1 MLDKNSEGRRIG
13 VSDGHDRSRRPLRW
27 WVLAAT
33 LVGALVIA
41 GLAAYEAFG
50 LATAWNSIER
60 VSLDPDVEAP
70 EPSAEAAPAPTTG
83 SAERS
88 SETVHEEGLH
98 PSTSAV
104 ADQPEWPTDLVSSTS
119 SSTTPSS
126 PPTSPTTSTSSS
138 STTAKTPDVTD
149 SGTSD
154 SADTTEATQS
164 TLEQVSTPPEA
175 MLLVGSDSR
184 SGIDDLDDFG
194 SFAGQRADV
203 IILAIREDD
212 DVTLLSVPRDLYVQD
227 SCAGGRHRINAAL
240 AGCGD
245 RHGLAVLAAELEG
258 LTGLPVE
265 HAVAVDLAGFPA
277 VVDELGG
284 SEICTEYP
292 LRDLKSGL
300 ELDEGCTV
308 ADGETVLQWLR
319 SRYTQ
324 RLVDGEWEYVPGVSD
339 LTRNERQRSFLL
351 SMFDRL
357 TRTSGLGEIRRV
369 VQSVAPHLTI
379 DDELAIRDLAS
390 WLWDFRG
397 AEVEA
402 ESIPVAAETTSG
414 GASVLVPTVDVEE
427 FAASINS

>member
-1 MLDKNSEGRRIG
+1 LSSRQDR
-13 VSDGHDRSRRPLRW
+13 GHRRPIRW
-27 WVLAAT
+27 WILAAT

-60 VSLDPDVEAP
+60 VSLDSDVDAP
-70 EPSAEAAPAPTTG
+70 GPTAEAAPTPTTA
-83 SAERS
+83 STERS
-88 SETVHEEGLH
+88 SETVSKEDPHPQTSTVAEE
-98 PSTSAV
+98 PE
-104 ADQPEWPTDLVSSTS
+104 QPFNLPPSTS

-126 PPTSPTTSTSSS
+126 PSTPSTTSTST
-138 STTAKTPDVTD
+138 STTTAGTPDVAGSET
-149 SGTSD
+149 SGSV
-154 SADTTEATQS
+154 DTTEATQS
-164 TLEQVSTPPEA
+164 TLEEVPSPPEA

-184 SGIDDLDDFG
+184 SGIEDLDDFG

-203 IILAIREDD
+203 IILAIREGD

-227 SCAGGRHRINAAL
+227 SCAGGRHRINAAF

-245 RHGLAVLAAELEG
+245 RHGLAVLATELEG

-265 HAVAVDLAGFPA
+265 HALAVDLAGFPA

-284 SEICTEYP
+284 YEICTEYP

-300 ELDEGCTV
+300 ELGEGCTF
-308 ADGETVLQWLR
+308 ADGDTVLQWLR
-319 SRYTQ
+319 SRYTE
-324 RLVDGEWEYVPGVSD
+324 RRVDVAWEYVPGVSD

-402 ESIPVAAETTSG
+402 ESIPVAAETTTG

-427 FAASINS
+427 FTASLNS